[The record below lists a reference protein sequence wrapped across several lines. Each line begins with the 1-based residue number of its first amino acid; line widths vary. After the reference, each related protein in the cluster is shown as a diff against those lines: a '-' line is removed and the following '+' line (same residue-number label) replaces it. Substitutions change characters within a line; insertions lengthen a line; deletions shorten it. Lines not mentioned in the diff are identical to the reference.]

1 MPSPVLRGLFP
12 LGQAV
17 AKHET
22 PAMAEG
28 WGAGGR
34 RCSQHSRG
42 STFAAPAPR
51 ASGCRGSWWRGEGTL
66 SSASLTLHLF
76 HLQG

>member
-42 STFAAPAPR
+42 STFAAPAPAPQAAEVPGGEAR
-51 ASGCRGSWWRGEGTL
+51 APLARP
-66 SSASLTLHLF
+66 A
-76 HLQG
+76 